1 MPDPLGTIGKIGPY
15 QLLRRLGA
23 GGMGE
28 VYLAYDE
35 RLDRQ
40 VAIKRIRSD
49 KGPTS
54 ERRERFRREARVAA
68 RLNHPAI
75 VQVYDVLAEGDVDSI
90 VMEAVEGTDL
100 RTLIDGRPLPLE
112 RAVVLARDVAEGL
125 AEAHRHGVVHRD
137 LKSENVLVTAAGR
150 AKITDFGIAKRIL
163 AEKTDESLTAI
174 GHVMGTY
181 RAMSPEQARGEE
193 VDHRSDLFSFGI
205 LLYEMLTGRSPFL
218 AENELATLH
227 RVVNDRQTPA
237 RDVNPAVPP
246 ELSDLVDHL
255 LEKDPL
261 MRPRSAGE
269 VGRQLAAATSASTA
283 TALATGSGTV
293 AEPFLSRLS
302 RTRPIAAGPAGPGGS
317 EPSSYRL
324 PERRSPLRIAAW
336 SGLALLV
343 AVIAAGVWLA
353 VRPAAE
359 PTYVALLKP
368 EVHAAPGLSVDPDLL
383 ASDLRIASVQGLL
396 ALQGLSPKSLEETD
410 SVPGLPAAVARAV
423 GADEVVSTKLDCAAG
438 NCRVALARIRGR
450 DGSVLWTEHFE
461 IPFDDFSVAAAAVG
475 TQIRQAYSDRP
486 PRRGAFVSEANDQEL
501 RELLT
506 LRRRFDSR
514 QEASLDDILQRL
526 KALREKAPRF
536 LEADLLEIE
545 VARFQHFFSRQPEI
559 LKRAFAVAGEAR
571 KMAPEDRRVLRALFY
586 TALEAGDLPR
596 AEEALGQ
603 FERIAPGDVAILELR
618 SGLLLARGQSREAI
632 ELMRAEA
639 SRHPS
644 YKRLVTL
651 GITEVQQGEIAAGR
665 QHLEESLRRAPNNA
679 DALSALG
686 QLELQSGDP
695 HRALQLYR
703 TLVRR
708 SPGFAEVS
716 NLGLAELLTG
726 HYPEAAAAFERARA
740 QQPRNP
746 ISPLNLADTYLL
758 MGRKA
763 EAEALYRQVLDLI
776 AGDRNATGPQVL
788 TVKAQALAHLGRGLD
803 AVTAIREALR
813 LAPESNAPAFEAA
826 VVYALLGEETSALAS
841 AEAALKSGCSASWFS
856 LPWFDRLRANP
867 QFRDALARYGGK
879 PPR

>member
-1 MPDPLGTIGKIGPY
+1 MPDPLGKIGPY
-15 QLLRRLGA
+15 ELLRRLGA

-49 KGPTS
+49 KGPRS

-75 VQVYDVLAEGDVDSI
+75 VQVYDVLAEGEVDSI

-100 RTLIDGRPLPLE
+100 RTLIAGRPLPLE
-112 RAVVLARDVAEGL
+112 AAAIIARDVAEGL
-125 AEAHRHGVVHRD
+125 AEAHRQGVVHRD
-137 LKSENVLVTAAGR
+137 LKSENVLVTPAGR
-150 AKITDFGIAKRIL
+150 AKITDFGIAKRL
-163 AEKTDESLTAI
+163 LEGKTEESLTAV

-205 LLYEMLTGRSPFL
+205 LLYEMLTGASPFA
-218 AENELATLH
+218 AENELAMLH
-227 RVVNDRQTPA
+227 RIVHDRQAPA
-237 RDVNPAVPP
+237 RDVNPAVPV

-261 MRPRSAGE
+261 LRPRSAGE
-269 VGRQLAAATSASTA
+269 VGRQLAATSTAA

-293 AEPFLSRLS
+293 AEPFRSLLSGGLS
-302 RTRPIAAGPAGPGGS
+302 RTRPMTAGPAGPGGS

-324 PERRSPLRIAAW
+324 PATRSPLRIAAW
-336 SGLALLV
+336 SGLALLL
-343 AVIAAGVWLA
+343 AVIATSVWLA
-353 VRPAAE
+353 FRPLPE

-368 EVHAAPGLSVDPDLL
+368 EVHAAPGAAADLDLL
-383 ASDLRIASVQGLL
+383 ASDLRIASMRGLL
-396 ALQGLSPKSLEETD
+396 ALAGLSPKSLEETD

-423 GADEVVSTKLDCAAG
+423 AADEVVSTRLDCAPG
-438 NCRVALARIRGR
+438 SCRVSLARIRGR
-450 DGSVLWTEHFE
+450 DGAVLWTEHFE
-461 IPFDDFSVAAAAVG
+461 IPADDFSVAAGAVV
-475 TQIRQAYSDRP
+475 TQIRQAYSDHA
-486 PRRGAFVSEANDQEL
+486 PRRGAFVSEASDREL

-506 LRRRFDSR
+506 LRRRFESR
-514 QEASLDDILQRL
+514 QESSLDDILQRL
-526 KALREKAPRF
+526 QDLRARAPRF
-536 LEADLLEIE
+536 LEAYLLEIE
-545 VARFQHFFSRQPEI
+545 VARFQHFFSRRPEI
-559 LKRAFAVAGEAR
+559 LSRAFAVAAQAR
-571 KMAPEDRRVLRALFY
+571 RMAPEDRRVLRALFY
-586 TALEAGDLPR
+586 TALEGGDLPR

-603 FERIAPGDVAILELR
+603 FERIDPGDVAILELR
-618 SGLLLARGQSREAI
+618 SGLLLARGQTREAI
-632 ELMRAEA
+632 ALMRTEA
-639 SRHPS
+639 GRHPS

-651 GITEVQQGEIAAGR
+651 GVTEFQQGEIAAGR

-695 HRALQLYR
+695 RRALQLYR
-703 TLVRR
+703 VLVRR
-708 SPGFAEVS
+708 SPGVAEVS

-726 HYPEAAAAFERARA
+726 RYPEAAAAFERVTK

-746 ISPLNLADTYLL
+746 LVALNLADTYLL

-776 AGDRNATGPQVL
+776 AQDRNATGPQFL
-788 TVKAQALAHLGRGLD
+788 TVKAQALAHLGQGLP
-803 AVTAIREALR
+803 AVTALREALR

-867 QFRDALARYGGK
+867 QFRDALARSNRQ